1 MTLIFNQ
8 QSNQA
13 CNGTGRSGSF
23 GAAVGR
29 AALFALRGGAFL
41 IGRII
46 QAYASRRELNRLLA
60 NDDRML
66 RDIGITR
73 TDIHAALGTS
83 ATQDPSL
90 VLANLAYER
99 RDADLLTRQE
109 RRERRERSRRD
120 MT

>member
-8 QSNQA
+8 STSQVCS
-13 CNGTGRSGSF
+13 GTGRSGSF

-29 AALFALRGGAFL
+29 AALFVLRGTGSMISRALR
-41 IGRII
+41 
-46 QAYASRRELNRLLA
+46 AYSARRELSRLLT

-73 TDIHAALGTS
+73 TDIQSALSTPGTR
-83 ATQDPSL
+83 DPSL

-99 RDADLLTRQE
+99 RDAALLARKE
-109 RRERRERSRRD
+109 REGRLRRS
-120 MT
+120 MI